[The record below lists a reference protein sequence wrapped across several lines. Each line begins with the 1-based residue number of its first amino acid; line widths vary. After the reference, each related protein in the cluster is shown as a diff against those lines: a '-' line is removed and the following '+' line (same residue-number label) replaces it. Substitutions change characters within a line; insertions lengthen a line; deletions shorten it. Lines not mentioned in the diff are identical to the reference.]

1 MTSQQPC
8 WWCVRGQKKSI
19 SLLWELNP
27 IFCKLFEKKFY
38 RIDHQHTTNMAAFSR
53 GCKPR
58 IWVLSKSFINPFVRD
73 EWIWLGKNGLSRS
86 WLPEAEAHKKGLVR
100 IMPSKLSEEG
110 GLVVGKQC
118 LASLLILSV
127 GLWNLLYLYFVNLV
141 YTSQQNMSNPSASS
155 IPILD
160 RVNVFIKLFIK
171 LICCTILIL

>member
-1 MTSQQPC
+1 MVGIFCKVWMVWMDLVGSKCREFELPCITLRYAQCHLPAKFWVLLIAGLHVTSQQPC

-73 EWIWLGKNGLSRS
+73 EWIWLGKDGLSRS
-86 WLPEAEAHKKGLVR
+86 WLPEADLEAHKKGLVR
-100 IMPSKLSEEG
+100 IMPSKWG
-110 GLVVGKQC
+110 GRIGC
-118 LASLLILSV
+118 
-127 GLWNLLYLYFVNLV
+127 W
-141 YTSQQNMSNPSASS
+141 
-155 IPILD
+155 
-160 RVNVFIKLFIK
+160 
-171 LICCTILIL
+171 